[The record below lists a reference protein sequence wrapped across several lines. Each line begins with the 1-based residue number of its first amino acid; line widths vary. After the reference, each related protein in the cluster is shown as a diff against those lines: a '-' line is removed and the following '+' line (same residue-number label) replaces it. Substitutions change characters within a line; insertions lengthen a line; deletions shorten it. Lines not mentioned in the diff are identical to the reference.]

1 VAASGTY
8 HDDKADHYAAAIYG
22 SIIAAALIE
31 AFRAEHAKAE
41 GTALAVLSTMAV
53 FWIAHVWSAFMGER
67 IHQGAKLGYERVR
80 EIARSEWPLV
90 EAAFAPVGVLAL
102 GWLGILGDV
111 TAEELALIV
120 CIIQLF
126 AWGIA
131 VGRRAYNHWWPA
143 LASGFGN
150 GVLGLIV
157 VSLEVAVLH

>member
-1 VAASGTY
+1 VTEKGTF

-53 FWIAHVWSAFMGER
+53 FWLAHVWSAFMGER
-67 IHQGAKLGYERVR
+67 IHMRAKLGYQRVLQ
-80 EIARSEWPLV
+80 IGRSEWPLI
-90 EAAFAPVGVLAL
+90 EAAFAPVAVLVL
-102 GWLGILGDV
+102 GWAGVMSDT
-111 TAEELALIV
+111 TAEDLALIV
-120 CIIQLF
+120 CIVQLF
-126 AWGIA
+126 AWGLA
-131 VGRRAYNHWWPA
+131 VGRRAYDHWWPA

-150 GVLGLIV
+150 GILGLVV

>member
-1 VAASGTY
+1 MADQGTY

-31 AFRAEHAKAE
+31 AFRAEHATAE

-53 FWIAHVWSAFMGER
+53 FWVAHVWSAVMGER
-67 IHQGAKLGYERVR
+67 IHKEAKLGFGRVAQ
-80 EIARSEWPLV
+80 IGKGEWPLV
-90 EAAFAPVGVLAL
+90 EAAFAPVAVLIL
-102 GWLGILGDV
+102 GWAGVMSDH

-120 CIIQLF
+120 CVIQLF
-126 AWGIA
+126 AWGLA
-131 VGRRAYNHWWPA
+131 VGRRAYDHWWPA

-150 GVLGLIV
+150 GILGLVV